1 MNKNGNT
8 QLPQPPVDEP
18 VVVEPDE
25 VVAVVVEPEPELSW
39 HVLDSSPRAANM
51 NLFWVMTAALLETPA
66 TPVGVPVAGRM
77 TAGFE

>member
-1 MNKNGNT
+1 M
-8 QLPQPPVDEP
+8 PQPPVDEP

-25 VVAVVVEPEPELSW
+25 VVVVVVEPDVSW

-66 TPVGVPVAGRM
+66 TPVGVPVAGKM
-77 TAGFE
+77 TAGVE

>member
-1 MNKNGNT
+1 M
-8 QLPQPPVDEP
+8 PQPPVDELDVVDP
-18 VVVEPDE
+18 VPDE
-25 VVAVVVEPEPELSW
+25 VVAVVVEPDVSW

>member
-1 MNKNGNT
+1 M
-8 QLPQPPVDEP
+8 PQPPVDEP

-25 VVAVVVEPEPELSW
+25 VVVVVVEPDVSW

-51 NLFWVMTAALLETPA
+51 NLFWVMTAALLETST
-66 TPVGVPVAGRM
+66 TPVGIPVAGRM

>member
-1 MNKNGNT
+1 M
-8 QLPQPPVDEP
+8 PQPPVDEP

-25 VVAVVVEPEPELSW
+25 VVVVVVVEPDVSW
-39 HVLDSSPRAANM
+39 HVFDSSPRAANM